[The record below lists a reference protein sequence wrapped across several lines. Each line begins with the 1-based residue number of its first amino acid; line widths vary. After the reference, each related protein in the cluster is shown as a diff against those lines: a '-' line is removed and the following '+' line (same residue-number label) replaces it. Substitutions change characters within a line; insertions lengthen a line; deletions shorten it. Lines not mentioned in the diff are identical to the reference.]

1 MIRSTRWTA
10 LIFAVL
16 SLCPLVAAADSIEMF
31 APERVGRWYIGGGL
45 GGFNEESNAQLR
57 NTDDQFGTFFS
68 GGYRLTPNIALEID
82 GLVSSQKFDT
92 PATIPNASSRTQLQS
107 AGAAGVV
114 KFVLPLNRVELY
126 IGGGLGLYNSRLR
139 VDASP
144 DDIQQEDENNFG
156 YQGLVGAD
164 IFVSRYISVGV
175 EYRKLKLDADFGAT
189 VAGKIDAGG
198 DFLFATVRGHF

>member
-10 LIFAVL
+10 LVFAVL
-16 SLCPLVAAADSIEMF
+16 TLSPLVATADSIEMF

-57 NTDDQFGTFFS
+57 NTDNQFGTFFS

-82 GLVSSQKFDT
+82 GLYSQQKFDT
-92 PATIPNASSRTQLQS
+92 PATIPNSASRTQLRS
-107 AGAAGVV
+107 AGAGGVV
-114 KFVLPLNRVELY
+114 KLILPLNRVELY
-126 IGGGLGLYNSRLR
+126 IGGGMGLYNSQLR

-144 DDIQQEDENNFG
+144 DDIRQEDENNFG

-164 IFVSRYISVGV
+164 FFVSRYVSVGV
-175 EYRKLKLDADFGAT
+175 EYRKFKLDADFGAT
-189 VAGKIDAGG
+189 LAGKIDAGG